1 MQNLSAIPTRQGLWA
16 LSPVAV
22 FMLLYLVVSLC
33 IGDFYKVPVSVAMTA
48 ASIWSILIFRSKPL
62 AGRIEIFS
70 RAAGHTDILYMI
82 WIFILAGS
90 FASLAKGIGCIDATV
105 ALTLRIFPPEFIV
118 PGIFIATCL
127 ISLSIGTSVGT
138 VVALTPLVVELADT
152 AGGNVAFYTA
162 VVLGGAFFGDNLS
175 FISDTTIAA
184 TRTQGCNMSDKFRAN
199 LWIALPAAT
208 ITLLLYI
215 FLGQN
220 STITTVSNQYPWWLV
235 MPYVIIIA
243 MAVCGINVTI
253 VLSCGI
259 ASALLLGF
267 GGGVDPIQACQLM
280 GEGIDSMGDLIIITL
295 LAAGM
300 LGIVKASG
308 GINFLLR
315 ALTAGISGQRG
326 AQWCIAALVSI
337 INLCTANNTIAIIT
351 AGSISRE
358 IAERFNIDPRKTAS
372 LLDSCSCITQS
383 LIPYGAQT
391 LLATGLAG
399 ISPAAPWPYLFYPW
413 MLAIMV
419 ALSITFRFPRRHN
432 RPNNF

>member
-48 ASIWSILIFRSKPL
+48 ASIWSILIFRGKPL

-105 ALTLRIFPPEFIV
+105 TLTLRIFPPEFIV
-118 PGIFIATCL
+118 PGIFIAACL

-215 FLGQN
+215 LLGQN

-259 ASALLLGF
+259 ASALLLGL
-267 GGGVDPIQACQLM
+267 GGGVDPIQACQLI
-280 GEGIDSMGDLIIITL
+280 GDGIDSMGDLIIITL

-413 MLAIMV
+413 VLAIMV